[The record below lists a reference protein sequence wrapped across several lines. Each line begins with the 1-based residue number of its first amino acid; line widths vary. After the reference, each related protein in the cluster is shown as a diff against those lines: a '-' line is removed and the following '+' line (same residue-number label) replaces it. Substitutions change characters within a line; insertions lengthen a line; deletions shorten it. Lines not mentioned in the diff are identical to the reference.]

1 MSINIT
7 VQQRN
12 TPKTNQRGK
21 KSDAKVANRE
31 KSFSKNKK
39 DLEESRRDSDKKI
52 DVFFQTYRKSLDQ
65 LYADVM

>member
-1 MSINIT
+1 
-7 VQQRN
+7 
-12 TPKTNQRGK
+12 
-21 KSDAKVANRE
+21 VANRE